1 MYHCTAP
8 ASERALKDKQ
18 DPILPVLPPV
28 FTVQLCV
35 LELHLPLTLRDAIGL
50 CEAVNE
56 RIKYQFQDSR
66 SYILY
71 WLKLANKPALKVH
84 TLKIQ

>member
-1 MYHCTAP
+1 MDCVPAP

-35 LELHLPLTLRDAIGL
+35 LELHLPLTLSDALGL
-50 CEAVNE
+50 YGGGK
-56 RIKYQFQDSR
+56 RK
-66 SYILY
+66 
-71 WLKLANKPALKVH
+71 NKVS
-84 TLKIQ
+84 IESF